1 MEIEYT
7 LSIIKPDAMKR
18 NLSEEINKM
27 FTDSGFKIVAQKEM
41 NLTKQMAEE
50 FYSEHKER
58 PFYAD
63 LVTYMSS
70 GPVIVQVLAGKNVIV
85 KNREI
90 MGETDPKNA
99 AEGTIR
105 KKYGLSIDH
114 NSIHGSDSVDS
125 AKREINFFFDY
136 DKLAS
141 EG

>member
-1 MEIEYT
+1 
-7 LSIIKPDAMKR
+7 MKR

-27 FTDSGFKIVAQKEM
+27 FTDSGFKIVAQKEI

-141 EG
+141 ES

>member
-27 FTDSGFKIVAQKEM
+27 FTDSGFKIVAQKEI

-141 EG
+141 ES